1 MQTLNTTSEKL
12 IQSVVD
18 NLSFYNLQ
26 NEATTLS
33 GKEIIMLDEHALNR
47 PLAESLKKVNQ
58 NYFDYEVWQTD
69 HPFSNK
75 RISLINKVIDFLD
88 RK

>member
-1 MQTLNTTSEKL
+1 MA
-12 IQSVVD
+12 
-18 NLSFYNLQ
+18 NLAFYNLQ
-26 NEATTLS
+26 NEAATLS
-33 GKEIIMLDEHALNR
+33 RKEIIMLDEHHMNQA
-47 PLAESLKKVNQ
+47 LAESIKKGNH

-75 RISLINKVIDFLD
+75 RSSLINKVLQFLD